1 MNISHDRLL
10 HELLPYRT
18 QAVDT
23 LNLAIR
29 MRMKWAESPPMSIYI
44 YGKLSVD
51 GNLNAFTNPAIEA
64 GLVHCR
70 ALLEFLGL
78 RMTDAPRLDNVKK
91 RRRTDIGIEH
101 FRNTSGPLRKVMPDD
116 ALNRY
121 AGGREEAEKAL
132 LAVFQ
137 ITNKGLVHFT
147 EEVIGIQLPTPT
159 KRSITDSL
167 SAVGEGIFRPV
178 DSVTREGV
186 CAGELNAARGASF
199 GHCGGR
205 QPKKRQRYPTQIRGF
220 RSLFDCLH
228 M

>member
-10 HELLPYRT
+10 HELLPYRM

-147 EEVIGIQLPTPT
+147 EDLIDSPDHGRLIEIASRGIPSLVVSHLYTPLGLPAPDYKLT
-159 KRSITDSL
+159 KRLRD
-167 SAVGEGIFRPV
+167 E
-178 DSVTREGV
+178 
-186 CAGELNAARGASF
+186 
-199 GHCGGR
+199 
-205 QPKKRQRYPTQIRGF
+205 
-220 RSLFDCLH
+220 
-228 M
+228 